1 MLALAV
7 GYDLLAAN
15 IPASELADAVGPQG
29 LPRIYA
35 YVLAGLSLALIGRSI
50 GSGLGTGDS
59 GLEPPTPSPEF
70 RAAGPQ
76 PPVPS
81 PGSKV
86 LRPAGVIAI
95 GALYIAVVPWLGY
108 LPSLAALIAAST
120 YYQGGGFDRRV
131 VFVAVSGAVLF
142 WLLFVMLLGI
152 QHPPG
157 FWPELF

>member
-1 MLALAV
+1 MLALAA
-7 GYDLLAAN
+7 GYYLLAVR
-15 IPASELADAVGPQG
+15 IPESDLADAVGPQG

-35 YVLAGLSLALIGRSI
+35 YVLGGLALVLIGQSMRS
-50 GSGLGTGDS
+50 GR
-59 GLEPPTPSPEF
+59 EPKGESRKPS
-70 RAAGPQ
+70 A
-76 PPVPS
+76 
-81 PGSKV
+81 GSKV

-95 GALYIAVVPWLGY
+95 GAIYIAVVPWMGY
-108 LPSLAALIAAST
+108 LPSLAVLIAAST

-131 VFVAVSGAVLF
+131 AFVAVSGAVLF